1 MQGQRSKTQDV
12 LTRLQTVRGWAAA
25 ALYVVRLGTHWA
37 HPAPPPPPRQGPE
50 GQISP
55 PPRIVTNSIKL

>member
-1 MQGQRSKTQDV
+1 MQGQRSKVQDV

-37 HPAPPPPPRQGPE
+37 HPAPTRQGPE